1 MEIKAIYKNSIV
13 TVYYIKGVYY
23 LLNSK
28 WKVKK
33 INKSDLV
40 IIG

>member
-28 WKVKK
+28 WEVKK